1 MADSIDLSA
10 SRQANLY
17 AADIITFFAA
27 VVAVGLRIWSRRVA
41 GAGLW
46 LDDLFICV
54 ALVGGVAMMI
64 NFCWWIPHG
73 FGKHMEAFGPKAEYN
88 FFLGFFM
95 AEVIYTVIIVFVKYS
110 ILALYWRVFRST
122 SIKWP
127 VAILAAIVT
136 SWGIAVLFLSIF
148 TCVPPKGFWDKD
160 IHAACNVNSQQFL
173 IGISVPNI
181 LTDVALLLLPIPYV
195 LRLNTAWSQKRL
207 LMGTFLL
214 GGFVCI
220 ASIMRLISVW
230 QQNSVSDFSWNW
242 VDQGIWAV
250 VESNFAIVS
259 ACLPTLRIVWVCISR
274 RKKNQ
279 ASAPTSDRP
288 AIWTIGSGP
297 RKQNR
302 KRKGELTLGESMST
316 DSTHPFTSL
325 HDAEEGNISGDK
337 VHVRSSIEVH
347 SERDTM
353 NSPYRE
359 NFNMVPLRKI

>member
-27 VVAVGLRIWSRRVA
+27 VVAVGLRVWSRRVA

-46 LDDLFICV
+46 LDDLFICI
-54 ALVGGVAMMI
+54 ALVGGVAMMT
-64 NFCWWIPHG
+64 NFCWWIPNG

-160 IHAACNVNSQQFL
+160 IHASCNVNSQQFL

-242 VDQGIWAV
+242 VNQGIWAV

-259 ACLPTLRIVWVCISR
+259 ACLPTLRIVWVCLFR
-274 RKKNQ
+274 RKKN
-279 ASAPTSDRP
+279 ATSPPSSDRP

-297 RKQNR
+297 SKQNR

-325 HDAEEGNISGDK
+325 HDAEEGNISVDK

-353 NSPYRE
+353 SSPYRE
-359 NFNMVPLRKI
+359 NFNMVPLKR